1 MKIKF
6 LFGIALGMVA
16 VFPACKKDNYEPPS
30 SILTGQ
36 VVYQSQPIGVRSNGV
51 QLELWQSG
59 YQLFSKIPVYINQE
73 GKFSA
78 SLFDGD
84 YKLTQLKGNGPWV
97 DNTDTINV
105 HVAGATTV
113 DVPVQPYFV
122 IKSQTIQKSGTTVTA
137 TAKVDKIVTTANIE
151 RVSFYVGS
159 TVLVDAN
166 IKEGFDDKTGAA
178 LTDLS
183 QPLNFTI
190 TPSAALVAKGYLYGR
205 VGVKTTGVAE
215 MVYSPVQK
223 IQLQ

>member
-6 LFGIALGMVA
+6 LFGIGLGLLTVL
-16 VFPACKKDNYEPPS
+16 PACKKDNYSPPS
-30 SILTGQ
+30 STLTGQ
-36 VVYQSQPIGVRSNGV
+36 VIYQGQPLGVRSNGV

-59 YQLFSKIPVYINQE
+59 YQLFNKIPVYVSQD

-78 SLFDGD
+78 TLFDGD
-84 YKLTQLKGNGPWV
+84 YKLTRLKGNGPWV

-105 HVAGATTV
+105 HVGGTTIV
-113 DVPVQPYFV
+113 DVPVQPYFI
-122 IKSQTIQKSGTTVTA
+122 IKTQSFQKSGSAVTA
-137 TAKVDKIVTTANIE
+137 SVKVDQVVSTAKIE
-151 RVSFYVGS
+151 RVSFYIGS

-166 IKEGFDDKTGAA
+166 IKEGFDDKTGVA
-178 LTDLS
+178 LADLS

-190 TPSAALVAKGYLYGR
+190 TPSAALAAKGYVYCR

-223 IQLQ
+223 IQL